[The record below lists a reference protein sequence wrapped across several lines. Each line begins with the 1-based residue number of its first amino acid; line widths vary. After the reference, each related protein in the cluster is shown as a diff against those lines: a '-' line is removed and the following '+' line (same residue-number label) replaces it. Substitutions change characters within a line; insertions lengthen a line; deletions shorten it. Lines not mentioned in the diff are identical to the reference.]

1 MFENYP
7 SPMVFGHRGACALAP
22 ENTIPSFELAIEQGA
37 DAIELDV
44 KLTADNQAVV
54 IHDETVE
61 RTTDGKGFV
70 NQLSLSEIK
79 KLDAGKFFNEKFAG
93 VRIPTLS
100 EVFES
105 LGKRI
110 LIDVELTNYFSP
122 TDDLIPIVAAIV
134 KNHQMQTQVF
144 FSSFLPQN
152 LDQIRQ
158 LLPHTP
164 AALLCQGGSQ
174 GILARSAEF
183 LNTSPELIHPN
194 LSDVNQ
200 QFVKIEHERGRRIN
214 VYTVNKDADILRMR
228 DLGVDGIFTDNPLN
242 ALTVLGRK

>member
-1 MFENYP
+1 
-7 SPMVFGHRGACALAP
+7 MVFGHRGACALAP

-54 IHDETVE
+54 IHDDSVD
-61 RTTDGKGFV
+61 RTTDGKGIV

-79 KLDAGKFFNEKFAG
+79 KLDAGNLFNQKFTG
-93 VRIPTLS
+93 VQIPTLD
-100 EVFES
+100 EVFEH

-110 LIDVELTNYFSP
+110 LIDVELTNYFST
-122 TDDLIPIVAAIV
+122 TDDLIPIVAEIV
-134 KNHQMQTQVF
+134 KSHQMQTQVF

-174 GILARSAEF
+174 GMLARSEKY
-183 LNTSPELIHPN
+183 LNTSPELIHPKM
-194 LSDVNQ
+194 SDVNQ
-200 QFVKIEHERGRRIN
+200 QLVKIEHDRRRRIN
-214 VYTVNKDADILRMR
+214 VYTVNKDADILRMKE
-228 DLGVDGIFTDNPLN
+228 LGVDGIFTDDPLN
-242 ALTVLGRK
+242 ALKVLGRK